1 MTTGLCRRGH
11 LSRGTRELSLHM
23 VGTFPGPRK
32 LRLPR
37 YNPPVPVI
45 ACPDCGREVSTLAPA
60 CPHCGRPSPAGM
72 AQPPLAAAA
81 QTSREETLWRG
92 TPSPIL
98 LVGKI
103 ALLVFILIA
112 IPLAAHFF
120 ASTVGDDLAKARNVR
135 TAGWVIAAILALA
148 QVVALVVAWLKL
160 RSTLYIITN
169 QRVVIEEGIFTKT
182 VNEIDLRY
190 VDDSQF
196 FQGLTQ
202 RILGI
207 GNVTLH
213 SSDATTPTY
222 MLRSVR
228 DPRGVRELV
237 RTHAYQV
244 SQRQIITRDAR

>member
-1 MTTGLCRRGH
+1 M
-11 LSRGTRELSLHM
+11 
-23 VGTFPGPRK
+23 
-32 LRLPR
+32 
-37 YNPPVPVI
+37 PVI
-45 ACPDCGREVSTLAPA
+45 ACPDCGRDVSTLAPA
-60 CPHCGRPSPAGM
+60 CPHCGRPSPAGFV
-72 AQPPLAAAA
+72 QPPLAPAAHA
-81 QTSREETLWRG
+81 TSEETLWRG

-98 LVGKI
+98 LIGKI
-103 ALLVFILIA
+103 ALLLCILIA
-112 IPLAAHFF
+112 VPLAAHFF
-120 ASTVGDDLAKARNVR
+120 ASTVADDLDKARNIR

-148 QVVALVVAWLKL
+148 QLAALVVAWLKL
-160 RSTLYIITN
+160 RSTLYVITN
-169 QRVVIEEGIFTKT
+169 QRVMIEEGIFTKT

-228 DPRGVRELV
+228 DPRAVRELI

>member
-1 MTTGLCRRGH
+1 M
-11 LSRGTRELSLHM
+11 
-23 VGTFPGPRK
+23 
-32 LRLPR
+32 
-37 YNPPVPVI
+37 PVI
-45 ACPDCGREVSTLAPA
+45 ACPDCGRDVSTLAPA
-60 CPHCGRPSPAGM
+60 CPHCGRPSPAGI
-72 AQPPLAAAA
+72 AEPPAAAA
-81 QTSREETLWRG
+81 GHPRREETLWRG

-112 IPLAAHFF
+112 IPLVAHFF
-120 ASTVGDDLAKARNVR
+120 AMTAADDLAKARSVR
-135 TAGWVIAAILALA
+135 TAGWVITAILGAA
-148 QVVALVVAWLKL
+148 QLVALVVAWLKL

-169 QRVVIEEGIFTKT
+169 QRVMIEEGILSKT

-196 FQGLTQ
+196 FQGVTD
-202 RILGI
+202 RMLGI

-213 SSDATTPTY
+213 SSDANTPNY
-222 MLRSVR
+222 MLRSIR
-228 DPRGVRELV
+228 DPRGVRELI